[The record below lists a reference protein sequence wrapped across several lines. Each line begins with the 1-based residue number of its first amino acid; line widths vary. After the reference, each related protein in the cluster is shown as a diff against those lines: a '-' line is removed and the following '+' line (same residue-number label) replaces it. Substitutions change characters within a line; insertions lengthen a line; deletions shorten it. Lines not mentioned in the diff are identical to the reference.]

1 MDLKESLDA
10 SPLEFTKVQ
19 TELAADFLNQVFK
32 WNKTRNLISRKLTK
46 KDLAEHFIDCALLN
60 QHTKNGSILDV
71 GSGAGFPGIC
81 LAIMSPEK
89 DITLVDSNIKKTSF
103 LLHVKNALGLKYVL
117 VENKR
122 LESIKKIE
130 EAYLV
135 CRAFMAPR
143 LFAET
148 VKDKI
153 SKDTKVIVMI
163 SEEERFSLDGFKTR
177 FIKSEAT
184 EFFNKKRGFLE
195 FQKT

>member
-1 MDLKESLDA
+1 
-10 SPLEFTKVQ
+10 
-19 TELAADFLNQVFK
+19 
-32 WNKTRNLISRKLTK
+32 
-46 KDLAEHFIDCALLN
+46 
-60 QHTKNGSILDV
+60 
-71 GSGAGFPGIC
+71 
-81 LAIMSPEK
+81 
-89 DITLVDSNIKKTSF
+89 
-103 LLHVKNALGLKYVL
+103 LHVKNALGLKNVL

-130 EAYLV
+130 ETYLV

-153 SKDTKVIVMI
+153 SKDTKVMVMT

-177 FIKSEAT
+177 FIKSEAA
-184 EFFNKKRGFLE
+184 EFLNKKRGFLE